1 MGLNKINPYFNENN
15 SISILFRTLSV
26 PSNQKMSSSNKFINF
41 GMDFAMVLGPLIAY
55 TFQIYKFNKT
65 KSSKGFS
72 KFICFLIFMGNI
84 FRIFFWVGKHFKITL
99 LYQSL
104 GVVIFQVFLIHLSV
118 KYQDNLAQKSLL
130 PNINDKQ
137 KIYSE
142 KSLIYYLLHWKNT
155 FKLKQIWRWGIE
167 IEYYKFMIIIIII
180 LFILCQIFR
189 NNNIFFNLIGV
200 MSALFESMSCAPQAI
215 ENCKTK
221 NSKNISFFMIF
232 FWFLGDSFRLYYNI
246 KFKAPIQI
254 LCANTIQVILDITVC
269 VQIGLYN
276 DGKSRE
282 GISKSFNKKK
292 HIEEINKLMRS
303 IDELNLSKN
312 KKDLNYLIQLD
323 LKKKKENVNLNQT
336 NISISEMN

>member
-142 KSLIYYLLHWKNT
+142 KSLFYIELWK
-155 FKLKQIWRWGIE
+155 
-167 IEYYKFMIIIIII
+167 
-180 LFILCQIFR
+180 C
-189 NNNIFFNLIGV
+189 
-200 MSALFESMSCAPQAI
+200 
-215 ENCKTK
+215 
-221 NSKNISFFMIF
+221 
-232 FWFLGDSFRLYYNI
+232 
-246 KFKAPIQI
+246 
-254 LCANTIQVILDITVC
+254 
-269 VQIGLYN
+269 
-276 DGKSRE
+276 
-282 GISKSFNKKK
+282 
-292 HIEEINKLMRS
+292 
-303 IDELNLSKN
+303 
-312 KKDLNYLIQLD
+312 
-323 LKKKKENVNLNQT
+323 
-336 NISISEMN
+336 